1 MKNKVDVKYRIDKL
15 KQTLIDNKAFLY
27 NSDDI
32 TLQEEE
38 EIYIDQYI
46 IKQQIKTLEWVL
58 N

>member
-1 MKNKVDVKYRIDKL
+1 MKNKVDIKYRIDKL

-38 EIYIDQYI
+38 EIYIDQYV
-46 IKQQIKTLEWVL
+46 IKQQIKALEWVL